1 MRRFRSSASQFS
13 NPINVSPALSS
24 TSQRTRWDTRG
35 PMYKFDQKYT
45 IKGHLSPSL
54 SQYAFYSEY
63 ESRHTCA
70 RGPSCDPP
78 SSLPDALPS
87 PRRRTRCRSSDP
99 WPGPSA
105 PGARSGGRRGEG
117 PSTEG
122 GRSGRWR
129 VAEAGGPRT
138 RYGLRR
144 STAPHT
150 TRTTHVTQTHRLYI
164 TILYFTL
171 HARCT
176 CSHTHMHMNPH
187 AHAHA
192 QFFA

>member
-1 MRRFRSSASQFS
+1 MSPQHSRQRLNERDGTLADPCINSIRSIPSKVTCLRLSLSTLFTQSMRA
-13 NPINVSPALSS
+13 
-24 TSQRTRWDTRG
+24 DTRARVDRAATHRARSPTRSRLRGVG
-35 PMYKFDQKYT
+35 P
-45 IKGHLSPSL
+45 G
-54 SQYAFYSEY
+54 A
-63 ESRHTCA
+63 A
-70 RGPSCDPP
+70 RPTHGP
-78 SSLPDALPS
+78 A
-87 PRRRTRCRSSDP
+87 R
-99 WPGPSA
+99 A
-105 PGARSGGRRGEG
+105 PLARSGGRRGEG